1 MKLRVAAILLILLC
15 IHCSV
20 IANPTPASDQSEAT
34 SLVVNISHQVSD
46 LLQHNALI
54 VNLTKLQQN
63 LNKNIAIKI
72 KELKEQQNPLL
83 LVSLLAIAF
92 IYGIFHAI
100 GPGHGKSI
108 ISSWIISQQ
117 RSLHDVL
124 LISVFAAALHAL
136 SAALIVGGT
145 YVIMGKF
152 AAVSTQKLNT
162 YLQIAAAILVIIIGL
177 VMIVHLV
184 IGRFT
189 KNSSTL
195 GPATPTAMPA
205 GKPLLVAFSIG
216 VVPCPVTSVILIFC
230 LTLGLI
236 WQGILLAISFAVGM
250 GVSLVAVS
258 LLVWSLK
265 EKITIKNSSIV
276 QYVVGNVLPVMGGLF
291 LILIGSTIL
300 YSLL

>member
-1 MKLRVAAILLILLC
+1 MKLRVAAILLLFLY
-15 IHCSV
+15 IHCSA
-20 IANPTPASDQSEAT
+20 IANPSPSSYQPEVKLAVENTGQ
-34 SLVVNISHQVSD
+34 QVSD

-63 LNKNIAIKI
+63 LNKNIAFKI
-72 KELKEQQNPLL
+72 KELKEQQSPLL
-83 LVSLLAIAF
+83 LFSLLAIAF

-117 RSLHDVL
+117 RSLNDVL
-124 LISVFAAALHAL
+124 FISVFAAAFHAL

-145 YVIMGKF
+145 YLIMGKF
-152 AAVSTQKLNT
+152 AAVSTQKLNA
-162 YLQIAAAILVIIIGL
+162 YLQIAAAILVIGIGL
-177 VMIVHLV
+177 GMMIRLV

-189 KNSSTL
+189 KNSSSL
-195 GPATPTAMPA
+195 VQATPTAMPP

-236 WQGILLAISFAVGM
+236 WQGILLVISFAVGM

-265 EKITIKNSSIV
+265 EKITNKNLSIV
-276 QYVVGNVLPVMGGLF
+276 QYVVTSILPVMGGLF